1 MPIVIGL
8 ANAILW
14 IAGNQGGNIEPT
26 NILLW
31 SDPSGYFTLDASG
44 GYILLS

>member
-8 ANAILW
+8 GNAIQW
-14 IAGNQGGNIEPT
+14 IAGNQGGNEPT

>member
-1 MPIVIGL
+1 MPIIIGMG
-8 ANAILW
+8 NAIQW
-14 IAGNQGGNIEPT
+14 IAGNQGGSAPT

-31 SDPSGYFTLDASG
+31 SDPSGYFVIEASG